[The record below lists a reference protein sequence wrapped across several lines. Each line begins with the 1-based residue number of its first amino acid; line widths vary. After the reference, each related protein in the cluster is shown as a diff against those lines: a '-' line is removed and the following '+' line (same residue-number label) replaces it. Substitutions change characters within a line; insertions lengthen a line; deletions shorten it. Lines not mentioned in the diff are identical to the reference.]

1 MPGHHRDSV
10 HRDFAQQSL
19 EHKDFNRALLL
30 ETSHK
35 ARKECTCWSVSFIS
49 ESLKAKLGLIKQF
62 DLTLRMTEDGDAL
75 RRPVSVLLFWIDP
88 LVGIFWRL
96 LRFPR
101 GNDLTIKIRLLTR
114 EEFKVT
120 VQDTEMTENRKF
132 LSHKQNRWILTN
144 SRWLRAQCSKAD
156 PANSSTELNE
166 KNVNKL

>member
-10 HRDFAQQSL
+10 HRDSAQQSL

-62 DLTLRMTEDGDAL
+62 DLTLQMTEDGEAL
-75 RRPVSVLLFWIDP
+75 RRPVSVLLFWINP
-88 LVGIFWRL
+88 FVEIFGGCWDFPGGMTWQSRFDCWRE
-96 LRFPR
+96 RSSKWQFR
-101 GNDLTIKIRLLTR
+101 IRP
-114 EEFKVT
+114 
-120 VQDTEMTENRKF
+120 MTENRKF